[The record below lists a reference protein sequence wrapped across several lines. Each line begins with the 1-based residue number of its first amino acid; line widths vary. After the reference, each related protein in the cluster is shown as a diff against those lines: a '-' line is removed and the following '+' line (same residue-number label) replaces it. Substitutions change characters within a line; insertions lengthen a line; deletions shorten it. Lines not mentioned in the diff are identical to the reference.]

1 MNYKKTSNSLIA
13 LSIALIVI
21 GLLSLVFIYHAIT
34 SLEHDAK
41 AINLAGVVRGGI
53 QRLSKLELD
62 KAYGDTLLKK
72 NDIIDQIDQNVIFLS
87 RYPNTRLFQSINPS
101 WIEQVVILENL
112 WNKYKITL
120 DRYHNSATEENSK
133 ALFLKSEEAW
143 YVADKTVLMSQ
154 VHTEGKIREINI
166 LYILVFLSILSSI
179 MVLITLYRKVRNRL
193 EYDACFDCLTGL
205 LNRHCYTKEIEE
217 EVSRSHGLQCEL
229 SLILFD
235 IDNFKQVNDKF
246 GHNVGDKVLIAV
258 GNVVKARLRKSDS
271 LFRIGGEEFAIIC
284 SDTGVN
290 KALQLADKIRV
301 EVSKYAFDA
310 VDHLTLSF
318 GIAGLDNVGNS
329 LSLFNKADSAL
340 FVAKKSGKNLVKCY
354 QNEPTNV
361 VHFNPNIGNQGVSPS

>member
-62 KAYGDTLLKK
+62 KAHGDTLLKK

-205 LNRHCYTKEIEE
+205 LNRHCYTKEIE